1 MTVDDLMTLF
11 ALFTLTVQYH
21 DHHQDDYHLDAKH
34 TPNKTPL
41 YITDILSLRGKKDSG
56 PARDSIRDS
65 IDRIEFT
72 DFQLHELTGRWLSE
86 NMPEGF
92 KSDRF
97 RFLARTITANAFMDE
112 EKRPFVFSTDISE
125 SISWYL
131 EKLGA

>member
-1 MTVDDLMTLF
+1 
-11 ALFTLTVQYH
+11 
-21 DHHQDDYHLDAKH
+21 
-34 TPNKTPL
+34 
-41 YITDILSLRGKKDSG
+41 ILSLRGKKDSG

-97 RFLARTITANAFMDE
+97 RFLARTITASE
-112 EKRPFVFSTDISE
+112 EAPVEGSDGEIRIKPNLYILVWE
-125 SISWYL
+125 P
-131 EKLGA
+131 